1 MKNVCIVEDDQE
13 IREMETYALNGAGF
27 NVSAFG
33 DAAQF
38 FKSPES
44 KNPELVIL
52 DIMLPEM
59 DGIAVLKRLRADP
72 LTKKVPVMM
81 VTALG
86 KELDK
91 VKGLDFGADDY
102 LAKPFGVMEFLARV
116 KALLRRSAPETKTV
130 QELIH
135 FETIEI
141 NDPKHSVTVAGAPCE
156 LTFKEYELLKLL
168 CMNPDRVFSRDQIME
183 KVWGLDF
190 PMESRTVD
198 MHVKT
203 LRKKL
208 GTAGDYI
215 ATVRGVGYKAT
226 AQGEK

>member
-27 NVSAFG
+27 SVSAFG

-72 LTKKVPVMM
+72 ATKKVPVMM

-116 KALLRRSAPETKTV
+116 KALLRRSAPETKIV
-130 QELIH
+130 QEIIR

-141 NDPKHSVTVAGAPCE
+141 DDPKHSVTVAGEPCE

-208 GTAGDYI
+208 GAAGDYI

>member
-27 NVSAFG
+27 KVSAFG

-38 FKSPES
+38 FKSPDS
-44 KNPELVIL
+44 RNPELVIL
-52 DIMLPEM
+52 DIMLPET

-91 VKGLDFGADDY
+91 VKGLDLGADDY

-116 KALLRRSAPETKTV
+116 KALLRRSAPESKTV
-130 QELIH
+130 QEIIR
-135 FETIEI
+135 FQTIEI
-141 NDPKHSVTVAGAPCE
+141 DDPKHSVTVAGEPCE

-215 ATVRGVGYKAT
+215 ATVRSVGYKAT